1 MNNLKTK
8 NLPAGIPG
16 VSMVRVSKEDRFYE
30 ELSKKLGAP
39 VKVRS
44 KVVERTSVVD
54 AVGPLRSRK
63 GQAPV
68 GEDVEIAIAE
78 RNCDIVIEL
87 ITTASAAAKQAFL
100 KKLVGAL
107 DRNSPEDL
115 KSLASAVL
123 GTENG
128 TDALQD
134 TLSEM
139 KKTLRQAE
147 SNLKQTENRACRAE
161 NTASSLERKL
171 AESESLRQGYVRRI
185 AELEKNLAAAKDENT
200 RLSEELVVAA
210 RNNAPTPEKDESAL
224 LDEYLK
230 LEQENAELKAQV
242 AAKDAMLSG
251 ITSGSDGC
259 SCGLNVP
266 ERELAPGEL
275 KALLVTL
282 ASERLSRMSDSSRRT
297 TEHRRLLDLLS
308 AIVSNNPVPE
318 SYLEFCRSVHGLK
331 GSSKQTAYVREMLRL
346 GFEEQNNPGTH
357 RKFYFRGD
365 ERYCTMQ
372 GVSPSDVKAMDNS
385 THQIELMLLIP
396 GAESVSGNAETNRS
410 CQ

>member
-8 NLPAGIPG
+8 RYSGNAGG
-16 VSMVRVSKEDRFYE
+16 EKDMYE
-30 ELSKKLGAP
+30 ELSKRLGIPVVVRQQSGGIRIVDPEPVPKLN
-39 VKVRS
+39 KDS
-44 KVVERTSVVD
+44 
-54 AVGPLRSRK
+54 
-63 GQAPV
+63 
-68 GEDVEIAIAE
+68 E
-78 RNCDIVIEL
+78 RNEMQENCGKIV
-87 ITTASAAAKQAFL
+87 
-100 KKLVGAL
+100 
-107 DRNSPEDL
+107 NSLMTYPADL
-115 KSLASAVL
+115 KALFMKSLVTGLEKASSGDLKTLASEIL
-123 GTENG
+123 GTKAG
-128 TDALQD
+128 T
-134 TLSEM
+134 EM
-139 KKTLRQAE
+139 AGNAVSDLK
-147 SNLKQTENRACRAE
+147 NLLNKTENRAVRAE
-161 NTASSLERKL
+161 NNASSLERKL
-171 AESESLRQGYVRRI
+171 RESESLRQGYVRRI
-185 AELEKNLAAAKDENT
+185 AELEKNLAAAKDENA

-210 RNNAPTPEKDESAL
+210 RNNAPAPEKDESAL

-331 GSSKQTAYVREMLRL
+331 GSSKQTAYVREMLRI

-372 GVSPSDVKAMDNS
+372 GVSPSDVKAMDSS

-396 GAESVSGNAETNRS
+396 GAESVSHQGENMI
-410 CQ
+410 